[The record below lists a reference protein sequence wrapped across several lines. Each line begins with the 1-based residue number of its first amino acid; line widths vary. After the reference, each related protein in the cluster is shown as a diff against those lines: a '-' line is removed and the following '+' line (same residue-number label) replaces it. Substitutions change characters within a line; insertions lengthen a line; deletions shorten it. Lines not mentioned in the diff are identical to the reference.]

1 MKKLILI
8 LLSFVVFN
16 LGAQEKIEV
25 KRETTQKEQQKLIQ
39 QDNPKGLAKSETYKL
54 SKQLNLSSE
63 QQGKVY
69 DIFLN
74 HFEEELKNK
83 QKIKK
88 LIDSKNKEN
97 KEEIKQKIAKQ
108 KSDTRKTLDSK
119 LKDVLTEEQ
128 FKNYRENNTVE
139 HKAKHKKLRIKN

>member
-8 LLSFVVFN
+8 LLSFVAFN

-25 KRETTQKEQQKLIQ
+25 KRETTKKDQQKLIQ
-39 QDNPKGLAKSETYKL
+39 DNDAKTLAKNETKKL
-54 SKQLNLSSE
+54 TKQLDLSTK
-63 QQGKVY
+63 QQERVY
-69 DIFLN
+69 DIFLD
-74 HFEEELKNK
+74 HFEDELKNK

-88 LIDSKNKEN
+88 LINSKDKEN

-108 KSDTRKTLDSK
+108 KSGNREALDSK

-128 FKNYRENNTVE
+128 FKNYQENTKVK
-139 HKAKHKKLRIKN
+139 HKIKQKKLRTKN